1 MRLHRLAVTA
11 FGPFGATQEIDFDEL
26 SAAGLFLLHGPTGA
40 GKTSVLDA
48 VCYALYG
55 QVPGARQGS
64 GLSLRS
70 DHADPLTP
78 TEVVLEFTVGE
89 RRLEVTRRPEQ
100 PRPKKRG
107 TGMTREKAQTLLREY
122 SRSASGAASGA
133 GEWKALSRSHQEIG
147 EEIGQ
152 LLGMSREQ
160 FCQVVLLPQG
170 DFARFLRADEL
181 ARGKLLGKLFDTGRF
196 AAVEERLGE
205 LRRAAEKRVAAGD
218 ERLLALAH
226 RMAQAAGRTTEFD
239 GHPLPDPTPGEPGLA
254 DAVLEWAAVART
266 GARERRDIA
275 RCAVRAAETAH
286 DAAQRAA
293 EADRE
298 RAELQ
303 HRHAEARR
311 RADDLERRR
320 PDHDRLRELLERAR
334 AADAVVPALDL
345 RAAAARDHR
354 TAETTERQARAR
366 LSAEPGLAEWAAR
379 SAARI
384 PDPRTPREA
393 APAQDAAPV
402 PAEDA
407 PHVAATTPDASAL
420 GTRPSRPHTGVPAPA
435 EASARTP
442 GAVSPGESRPGTAA
456 DEHRATGTDT
466 AVTDATAVADGSGR
480 AAGVAGDGGVPS
492 QGRGV
497 RGCAG
502 ASAVLGVEEAGVAGV
517 APSEAD
523 EPLTAVADGSG
534 RAAGVVGDGGVPS
547 QGRGVRGCA
556 GASAVLGVE
565 EAGVAGAAPSEA
577 DEPLTAV
584 ADGPGRTA
592 GVADAGDTGVAG
604 ERRAATDG
612 PEPNGGGDAADPTG
626 VRKGRTHSSDAAPPA
641 RPAPPAESAEPAE
654 WAEPTVPPAPT
665 EPAEPPAL
673 AEADAAWLGRIERRV
688 REELGALGAARR
700 GEARAEAV
708 AAEIAALD
716 REARAD
722 DEAVEEADEWLAGW
736 EETHR
741 AHQRRIESA
750 QEAAT
755 RAEQLGGRIEPA
767 ERRLEA
773 ARQRD
778 VLAGRERLAREELLR
793 AREGAAAA
801 RQNWLDLKERR
812 LRGIA
817 AELAAGLCPGE
828 PCAVCGA
835 TEHPSPARPGDRHV
849 DRTAE
854 EAALADYQRAEE
866 AREEAERTRNALRE
880 ARAGAEA
887 AAEGGDAAELGRALA
902 ELRAAYAEARDAAAD
917 GHAAREALDRAERE
931 HARRTAQRQEA
942 ERRAAARTSHREAL
956 ARERAGLLAEL
967 EQARG
972 ADATVAERA
981 ARLERQAG
989 LLSHAAEA
997 ARNAEAAAARL
1008 KEADARLADAA
1019 YRAGFDT
1026 PEQAAEAVLPPD
1038 RQRDARRRL
1047 DAWQTESAAV
1057 AAELSDPKV
1066 LAAAQAPPA
1075 DPAATRAAAEAATR
1089 ALREVSA
1096 ADAAARTRCEELDA
1110 LSAQAVADARRLAP
1124 LRAEYDRIARLAS
1137 LAAGTSADN
1146 ERRMRLEAYVLAARL
1161 EQVAAAASARL
1172 RQMSSGR
1179 YTLVHSDA
1187 RSGGRGRSGLGLHVI
1202 DAWTGRERDTATL
1215 SGGETFFA
1223 SLALALGLADVVTDE
1238 AGGVRLDTLFID
1250 EGFGSLDE
1258 QTLDEVMDVLDSLR
1272 ERDRTVGIVS
1282 HVADLRRRI
1291 PAQLEV
1297 VKGREGSAVRH
1308 RTAVAP

>member
-1 MRLHRLAVTA
+1 MRLHRLVVTA
-11 FGPFGATQEIDFDEL
+11 FGPFGATQEVDFDEL

-70 DHADPLTP
+70 DHAEPLTP
-78 TEVVLEFTVGE
+78 TKVVLEFTVGE
-89 RRLEVTRRPEQ
+89 RRLEITRRPEQ

-122 SRSASGAASGA
+122 APATSSTSAGA

-147 EEIGQ
+147 EEIAQ
-152 LLGMSREQ
+152 LVGMSREQ

-196 AAVEERLGE
+196 AAVEERLAE
-205 LRRAAEKRVAAGD
+205 LRRVAEKRVAAGD

-226 RMAQAAGRTTEFD
+226 RMAQAAGRTAELD
-239 GHPLPDPTPGEPGLA
+239 GHPLPELTPGEPGLA

-275 RCAVRAAETAH
+275 LSAVRAAEEAH
-286 DAAQRAA
+286 HAAQRAA
-293 EADRE
+293 DATHE

-303 HRHAEARR
+303 RRHAEARR
-311 RADDLERRR
+311 RADDLERQRS
-320 PDHDRLRELLERAR
+320 DHDRLRELLERAH

-345 RAAAARDHR
+345 RTAAARDHH

-366 LSAEPGLAEWAAR
+366 LSAEPGLAALPLAP
-379 SAARI
+379 APDI
-384 PDPRTPREA
+384 PDQRTPA
-393 APAQDAAPV
+393 APATSPEAPL
-402 PAEDA
+402 PAQATAPPEDTA
-407 PHVAATTPDASAL
+407 PHADADGSWAGAAFGTGPSASGTGPSASEEPGPQGRLMGQTVRDGRTGTGPPGQGAPGRAPDQAAQ
-420 GTRPSRPHTGVPAPA
+420 
-435 EASARTP
+435 
-442 GAVSPGESRPGTAA
+442 GAVSSAG
-456 DEHRATGTDT
+456 
-466 AVTDATAVADGSGR
+466 ADGSGVR
-480 AAGVAGDGGVPS
+480 ATDRVTPADNEAAGGQAGSGAGVSAREPGGDAVVSGGLGVSQAGSSGGDGVVSGGLGVSQAGSSGGDGVVSGGPGVSQAGSSGGDAVVSGGPGVSQAGPSGGGAAATRARNAGASYPAVPQASRGGAAAGVAGDGGRGAGP
-492 QGRGV
+492 QG
-497 RGCAG
+497 
-502 ASAVLGVEEAGVAGV
+502 AGVA
-517 APSEAD
+517 
-523 EPLTAVADGSG
+523 
-534 RAAGVVGDGGVPS
+534 VV
-547 QGRGVRGCA
+547 
-556 GASAVLGVE
+556 
-565 EAGVAGAAPSEA
+565 
-577 DEPLTAV
+577 
-584 ADGPGRTA
+584 
-592 GVADAGDTGVAG
+592 
-604 ERRAATDG
+604 
-612 PEPNGGGDAADPTG
+612 
-626 VRKGRTHSSDAAPPA
+626 
-641 RPAPPAESAEPAE
+641 
-654 WAEPTVPPAPT
+654 
-665 EPAEPPAL
+665 L
-673 AEADAAWLGRIERRV
+673 AEADAEWLGRVERRV

-700 GEARAEAV
+700 GEARAAAV
-708 AAEIAALD
+708 VAEIAALD

-722 DEAVEEADEWLAGW
+722 DEAIEEAAEWLAGW

-741 AHQRRIESA
+741 GHQRRVEAA

-755 RAEQLGGRIEPA
+755 RAEQFGGRIEPA

-773 ARQRD
+773 ARRRD
-778 VLAGRERLAREELLR
+778 RLAGQEERASEELLR

-801 RQNWLDLKERR
+801 RQSWLDLKEAR

-817 AELAAGLCPGE
+817 AELAAGLRAGE

-835 TEHPSPARPGDRHV
+835 TGHPSPARPGAGHV
-849 DRTAE
+849 DRAAE
-854 EAALADYQRAEE
+854 EAALADHQRAEE
-866 AREEAERTRNALRE
+866 VREEAERTRNALRE
-880 ARAGAEA
+880 ARAAAEA
-887 AAEGGDAAELGRALA
+887 TAEGEDAAELDRALA

-917 GHAAREALDRAERE
+917 GHAARAALDRAEGE
-931 HARRTAQRQEA
+931 HTRRTAQRQEA
-942 ERRAAARTSHREAL
+942 ERRAAARTSRRETL
-956 ARERAGLLAEL
+956 ARERADLLAEL
-967 EQARG
+967 ERARG
-972 ADATVAERA
+972 ADATVGQRA

-989 LLSHAAEA
+989 LLAHAAEA
-997 ARNAEAAAARL
+997 ARGAEAAASRL

-1019 YRAGFDT
+1019 YRAGFET
-1026 PEQAAEAVLPPD
+1026 PEQAAGAVLPPD
-1038 RQRDARRRL
+1038 RQREARRRL

-1057 AAELSDPKV
+1057 VAELSDPRV

-1075 DPAATRAAAEAATR
+1075 DPTAARAAADAATR

-1110 LSAQAVADARRLAP
+1110 LSARAVADARRLAP
-1124 LRAEYDRIARLAS
+1124 LRADHDRIARLAA

-1172 RQMSSGR
+1172 RHMSSGR

-1202 DAWTGRERDTATL
+1202 DAWTGSERDTATL
-1215 SGGETFFA
+1215 SGGETFSA

-1258 QTLDEVMDVLDSLR
+1258 QTLDEVMDVLDALR

-1308 RTAVAP
+1308 RTAAAH

>member
-275 RCAVRAAETAH
+275 HCAVRAAETAH

-442 GAVSPGESRPGTAA
+442 GAVSPGKSRPGTAA

-480 AAGVAGDGGVPS
+480 G
-492 QGRGV
+492 
-497 RGCAG
+497 
-502 ASAVLGVEEAGVAGV
+502 
-517 APSEAD
+517 
-523 EPLTAVADGSG
+523 
-534 RAAGVVGDGGVPS
+534 AGVVGDGGVPS

-565 EAGVAGAAPSEA
+565 AAGVAGAAPSEAGVAGVAPSEA

-584 ADGPGRTA
+584 ANGPGRAA
-592 GVADAGDTGVAG
+592 GVADARDTGVAG
-604 ERRAATDG
+604 ERRAVTDG
-612 PEPNGGGDAADPTG
+612 PEPNGGGVAADPTG

-665 EPAEPPAL
+665 EPPAL

-778 VLAGRERLAREELLR
+778 VLAERERLAREEMLR
-793 AREGAAAA
+793 AREGAATA

-835 TEHPSPARPGDRHV
+835 TEHPSPARPGDGHV

>member
-1 MRLHRLAVTA
+1 MRLHRLVVMA

-70 DHADPLTP
+70 DHAEPLTP

-89 RRLEVTRRPEQ
+89 RRLEITRRPEQ

-122 SRSASGAASGA
+122 APATSSTSAGA

-147 EEIGQ
+147 EEIAQ
-152 LLGMSREQ
+152 LVGMSREQ

-196 AAVEERLGE
+196 AAVEERLAE
-205 LRRAAEKRVAAGD
+205 LRRVAEKRVVAGD

-226 RMAQAAGRTTEFD
+226 RMAQAAGRTAELD
-239 GHPLPDPTPGEPGLA
+239 GHPLPELTPGEPGLA

-275 RCAVRAAETAH
+275 LSAVRAAEEAH
-286 DAAQRAA
+286 HAAQRAA
-293 EADRE
+293 DATHE

-303 HRHAEARR
+303 RRHAEARR
-311 RADDLERRR
+311 RADDLERQR
-320 PDHDRLRELLERAR
+320 PDHDRLRELLERAH

-345 RAAAARDHR
+345 RTAAARDHH

-366 LSAEPGLAEWAAR
+366 LSAEPGLAAMPLAPTPD
-379 SAARI
+379 I
-384 PDPRTPREA
+384 PDQRTPA
-393 APAQDAAPV
+393 APATSPEAPLPAQATAPPEDTAPHADADGSWAGAAPETGPSASEEPGPQGRLMGQTV
-402 PAEDA
+402 RDGRTGTGPPGQGTPGRA
-407 PHVAATTPDASAL
+407 PDQAAQ
-420 GTRPSRPHTGVPAPA
+420 
-435 EASARTP
+435 
-442 GAVSPGESRPGTAA
+442 GAVSSAG
-456 DEHRATGTDT
+456 
-466 AVTDATAVADGSGR
+466 ADGSGMR
-480 AAGVAGDGGVPS
+480 ATDRVTPADNEAAGGRAGSGAGVSAREPGGDGVVSGGPGVSQAGPSGGGAAATRARNGGTSYLAVPQASRGGAAASVAGDGGRGAGP
-492 QGRGV
+492 QG
-497 RGCAG
+497 
-502 ASAVLGVEEAGVAGV
+502 AGVA
-517 APSEAD
+517 
-523 EPLTAVADGSG
+523 
-534 RAAGVVGDGGVPS
+534 VV
-547 QGRGVRGCA
+547 
-556 GASAVLGVE
+556 
-565 EAGVAGAAPSEA
+565 
-577 DEPLTAV
+577 
-584 ADGPGRTA
+584 
-592 GVADAGDTGVAG
+592 
-604 ERRAATDG
+604 
-612 PEPNGGGDAADPTG
+612 
-626 VRKGRTHSSDAAPPA
+626 
-641 RPAPPAESAEPAE
+641 
-654 WAEPTVPPAPT
+654 
-665 EPAEPPAL
+665 L
-673 AEADAAWLGRIERRV
+673 AEADAEWLGRVERRV

-700 GEARAEAV
+700 GEARAAAV
-708 AAEIAALD
+708 VAEIAALD

-722 DEAVEEADEWLAGW
+722 DEAIEEAAEWLAGW

-741 AHQRRIESA
+741 AHQRRVEAA

-755 RAEQLGGRIEPA
+755 RAEQFGGRIEPA

-773 ARQRD
+773 ARRRD
-778 VLAGRERLAREELLR
+778 RLAGQEERASEELLR

-801 RQNWLDLKERR
+801 RQSWLDLKEAR

-817 AELAAGLCPGE
+817 AELAAGLRAGE

-835 TEHPSPARPGDRHV
+835 TGHPSPARPGAGHV
-849 DRTAE
+849 DRAAE
-854 EAALADYQRAEE
+854 EAALADHQRAEE
-866 AREEAERTRNALRE
+866 VREEAERTRNALRE
-880 ARAGAEA
+880 ARAAAEA
-887 AAEGGDAAELGRALA
+887 TAEGEDAAELDRALA

-917 GHAAREALDRAERE
+917 GHAARAALDRAEGE
-931 HARRTAQRQEA
+931 HTRRTAQRQEA
-942 ERRAAARTSHREAL
+942 ERRAAARTSRRETL
-956 ARERAGLLAEL
+956 ARERADLLAEL
-967 EQARG
+967 ERARG
-972 ADATVAERA
+972 ADATVGQRA

-989 LLSHAAEA
+989 LLAHAAEA
-997 ARNAEAAAARL
+997 ARGAEAAASRL

-1019 YRAGFDT
+1019 YRAGFET
-1026 PEQAAEAVLPPD
+1026 PEQAAGAVLPPD
-1038 RQRDARRRL
+1038 RQREARRRL

-1057 AAELSDPKV
+1057 AAELSDPRV

-1075 DPAATRAAAEAATR
+1075 DPTAARTAADAATR

-1110 LSAQAVADARRLAP
+1110 LSARAVADARRLAP
-1124 LRAEYDRIARLAS
+1124 LRADHDRIARLAA

-1172 RQMSSGR
+1172 RHMSSGR

-1202 DAWTGRERDTATL
+1202 DAWTGSERDTATL
-1215 SGGETFFA
+1215 SGGETFSA

-1258 QTLDEVMDVLDSLR
+1258 QTLDEVMDVLDALR

-1282 HVADLRRRI
+1282 HVPDLRRRI

-1308 RTAVAP
+1308 RTAAAH

>member
-1 MRLHRLAVTA
+1 MRLHRLVVTA

-70 DHADPLTP
+70 DHAEPLTP

-89 RRLEVTRRPEQ
+89 RRLEITRRPEQ

-122 SRSASGAASGA
+122 APATSSTGAGA

-147 EEIGQ
+147 EEIAQ
-152 LLGMSREQ
+152 LVGMSREQ

-196 AAVEERLGE
+196 AAVEERLAE

-226 RMAQAAGRTTEFD
+226 RMAQAAGRTAELD
-239 GHPLPDPTPGEPGLA
+239 GHPLPELTPGEPGLA

-275 RCAVRAAETAH
+275 LSAVRAAEEAH
-286 DAAQRAA
+286 HAAQRAA
-293 EADRE
+293 DATHE

-303 HRHAEARR
+303 RRHAEARR
-311 RADDLERRR
+311 RADDLERQR
-320 PDHDRLRELLERAR
+320 PDHDRLRELLERAH

-345 RAAAARDHR
+345 RTAAARDHH

-366 LSAEPGLAEWAAR
+366 LSAEPGLGAMTLAPTPD
-379 SAARI
+379 I
-384 PDPRTPREA
+384 PDQRTPS
-393 APAQDAAPV
+393 APAASPEAPL
-402 PAEDA
+402 PAQATAPPEDTA
-407 PHVAATTPDASAL
+407 PH
-420 GTRPSRPHTGVPAPA
+420 
-435 EASARTP
+435 
-442 GAVSPGESRPGTAA
+442 A
-456 DEHRATGTDT
+456 D
-466 AVTDATAVADGSGR
+466 ADGSWAGVPGR
-480 AAGVAGDGGVPS
+480 EPGGDAVVSGGPGVSQAGPSGGGAAATRARGAGASYPAVPRAAAGVAGDGGRGAAP
-492 QGRGV
+492 QG
-497 RGCAG
+497 
-502 ASAVLGVEEAGVAGV
+502 AGVA
-517 APSEAD
+517 
-523 EPLTAVADGSG
+523 
-534 RAAGVVGDGGVPS
+534 VV
-547 QGRGVRGCA
+547 
-556 GASAVLGVE
+556 
-565 EAGVAGAAPSEA
+565 
-577 DEPLTAV
+577 
-584 ADGPGRTA
+584 
-592 GVADAGDTGVAG
+592 
-604 ERRAATDG
+604 
-612 PEPNGGGDAADPTG
+612 
-626 VRKGRTHSSDAAPPA
+626 
-641 RPAPPAESAEPAE
+641 
-654 WAEPTVPPAPT
+654 
-665 EPAEPPAL
+665 L
-673 AEADAAWLGRIERRV
+673 AEADAEWLGRVERRV

-700 GEARAEAV
+700 GEARAADV
-708 AAEIAALD
+708 VAEIAALD

-722 DEAVEEADEWLAGW
+722 DEAIEEAAEWLAGW

-741 AHQRRIESA
+741 AHQRRVETA

-755 RAEQLGGRIEPA
+755 RAEQFGGRIEPA

-773 ARQRD
+773 ARRRD
-778 VLAGRERLAREELLR
+778 RLAGQEGRADEELLR

-801 RQNWLDLKERR
+801 RQSWLDLKEAR

-817 AELAAGLCPGE
+817 AELAAGLRAGE

-835 TEHPSPARPGDRHV
+835 TGHPSPARPGAGHV
-849 DRTAE
+849 DRAAE
-854 EAALADYQRAEE
+854 EAALAEHQRAEE
-866 AREEAERTRNALRE
+866 VREEAERTRNALRE
-880 ARAGAEA
+880 ARAAAEA
-887 AAEGGDAAELGRALA
+887 TAEGEDAAELDRALA
-902 ELRAAYAEARDAAAD
+902 ELRASYAEARDAAAD
-917 GHAAREALDRAERE
+917 GHAARAALDRAEGE
-931 HARRTAQRQEA
+931 HTRRTAQRQEA
-942 ERRAAARTSHREAL
+942 ERRAAARTSRRETL
-956 ARERAGLLAEL
+956 ARERADLLAEL
-967 EQARG
+967 ERARG
-972 ADATVAERA
+972 ADATVGQRA

-989 LLSHAAEA
+989 LLAHAAEA
-997 ARNAEAAAARL
+997 ARGAEAAASRL

-1019 YRAGFDT
+1019 YRAGFET
-1026 PEQAAEAVLPPD
+1026 PEQAAAAVLPPD
-1038 RQRDARRRL
+1038 RQREARRRL

-1057 AAELSDPKV
+1057 AAELSDARV

-1075 DPAATRAAAEAATR
+1075 DPAVARTAADAATR

-1110 LSAQAVADARRLAP
+1110 LSARAVADARRLAP
-1124 LRAEYDRIARLAS
+1124 LRADHDRIARLAA
-1137 LAAGTSADN
+1137 LAAGTSTDN

-1172 RQMSSGR
+1172 RHMSSGR

-1202 DAWTGRERDTATL
+1202 DAWTGSERDTATL
-1215 SGGETFFA
+1215 SGGETFSA

-1258 QTLDEVMDVLDSLR
+1258 QTLDEVMDVLDALR

-1308 RTAVAP
+1308 RTAAA

>member
-122 SRSASGAASGA
+122 SRSASGTASGA

-275 RCAVRAAETAH
+275 HCAVRAAETAH

-393 APAQDAAPV
+393 APAQGAAPV

-407 PHVAATTPDASAL
+407 PHVAVTTPDASAQ

-442 GAVSPGESRPGTAA
+442 GAVSPDESRPDTAA

-466 AVTDATAVADGSGR
+466 AVTDATAVAGGSGR
-480 AAGVAGDGGVPS
+480 AAGVVGDGGVPS
-492 QGRGV
+492 QGRGAV
-497 RGCAG
+497 PVEGRGVWGCAG
-502 ASAVLGVEEAGVAGV
+502 ASAALGVEDAGVAGAAPSEAGVAGV

-523 EPLTAVADGSG
+523 EPLTAVADGPG
-534 RAAGVVGDGGVPS
+534 RAAGVGDP
-547 QGRGVRGCA
+547 
-556 GASAVLGVE
+556 
-565 EAGVAGAAPSEA
+565 
-577 DEPLTAV
+577 
-584 ADGPGRTA
+584 
-592 GVADAGDTGVAG
+592 GDTGVAG

-612 PEPNGGGDAADPTG
+612 PEPNGGGGAADPTG

-641 RPAPPAESAEPAE
+641 PPAESAV
-654 WAEPTVPPAPT
+654 PTVPPAPAEPT
-665 EPAEPPAL
+665 EPAVPPAL

-688 REELGALGAARR
+688 REELGALAAARR

-817 AELAAGLCPGE
+817 AELAAGLRPGE

-835 TEHPSPARPGDRHV
+835 TEHPSPARPGDGHV

-887 AAEGGDAAELGRALA
+887 AAEGGDAAELDRALA

-931 HARRTAQRQEA
+931 HARRTSQRQEA

-989 LLSHAAEA
+989 LLAHAAEA
-997 ARNAEAAAARL
+997 ARNAEATAARL

-1308 RTAVAP
+1308 RTAAAP

>member
-40 GKTSVLDA
+40 GKTSILDA

-70 DHADPLTP
+70 DHAEPLTP

-89 RRLEVTRRPEQ
+89 RRLEITRRPEQ

-122 SRSASGAASGA
+122 ASPTSSTSAEA
-133 GEWKALSRSHQEIG
+133 GKWKALSRSHQEIG
-147 EEIGQ
+147 EEIAQ

-196 AAVEERLGE
+196 AAVEERLAE
-205 LRRAAEKRVAAGD
+205 QRRAAEKRVAAGD

-226 RMAQAAGRTTEFD
+226 RMAQAAGRTTEPD
-239 GHPLPDPTPGEPGLA
+239 GHPLPEPTPGEPGLA
-254 DAVLEWAAVART
+254 DAVLEWAAIARA
-266 GARERRDIA
+266 GARERQDIA
-275 RCAVRAAETAH
+275 LSAVRAAEAVH
-286 DAAQRAA
+286 DAARRT
-293 EADRE
+293 ADATRE

-303 HRHAEARR
+303 RRHAEARR
-311 RADDLERRR
+311 RADDLERQR

-345 RAAAARDHR
+345 RTAAAHDHH
-354 TAETTERQARAR
+354 TAESTEHQARAR
-366 LSAEPGLAEWAAR
+366 LSAEPGLAAMTLAPIPDIPDQRTAPGRATSPATSLPSQIPASPEEATASAGAAAAMGTAVGR
-379 SAARI
+379 GEHGRTAPEAGTGGAADDIPDRTSAA
-384 PDPRTPREA
+384 EA
-393 APAQDAAPV
+393 GDSEPPG
-402 PAEDA
+402 P
-407 PHVAATTPDASAL
+407 
-420 GTRPSRPHTGVPAPA
+420 
-435 EASARTP
+435 ASARSLKDGRTGT
-442 GAVSPGESRPGTAA
+442 GALGLGPLGWAEGTAA
-456 DEHRATGTDT
+456 QAG
-466 AVTDATAVADGSGR
+466 A
-480 AAGVAGDGGVPS
+480 AAGGDGASGDRPEQAPPAAGGSPGMPS
-492 QGRGV
+492 QGPGSGEPGARG
-497 RGCAG
+497 RGMPQAGPSGGEIAVTEARG
-502 ASAVLGVEEAGVAGV
+502 ASLRTSGPTSWGERASHTDAAGRV
-517 APSEAD
+517 APEA
-523 EPLTAVADGSG
+523 S
-534 RAAGVVGDGGVPS
+534 
-547 QGRGVRGCA
+547 RG
-556 GASAVLGVE
+556 
-565 EAGVAGAAPSEA
+565 GAAP
-577 DEPLTAV
+577 
-584 ADGPGRTA
+584 GPGGA
-592 GVADAGDTGVAG
+592 YG
-604 ERRAATDG
+604 EWDRRAGAQ
-612 PEPNGGGDAADPTG
+612 G
-626 VRKGRTHSSDAAPPA
+626 VDT
-641 RPAPPAESAEPAE
+641 SA
-654 WAEPTVPPAPT
+654 V
-665 EPAEPPAL
+665 L
-673 AEADAAWLGRIERRV
+673 AEADAEWLGQVERRV

-700 GEARAEAV
+700 GEVRAEAV
-708 AAEIAALD
+708 VREIAALE

-722 DEAVEEADEWLAGW
+722 DEALEEAAEWLAGW
-736 EETHR
+736 EEAHR
-741 AHQRRIESA
+741 AHQRRVEAA
-750 QEAAT
+750 QEAVA

-773 ARQRD
+773 ARRRD
-778 VLAGRERLAREELLR
+778 RLAGQEGQAREELLR

-801 RQNWLDLKERR
+801 RQHWLDLKEAR

-817 AELAAGLCPGE
+817 AELAAGLRAGE

-835 TEHPSPARPGDRHV
+835 TEHPSPARPGAGHV

-866 AREEAERTRNALRE
+866 VREEAERARNALRE

-887 AAEGGDAAELGRALA
+887 TAEGEDAAELDRALA
-902 ELRAAYAEARDAAAD
+902 ELRTAYAEARNAAAD
-917 GHAAREALDRAERE
+917 AHAAREALDRAEGE
-931 HARRTAQRQEA
+931 HTRRTEQRQEA

-956 ARERAGLLAEL
+956 ARERAALLAEL

-972 ADATVAERA
+972 ADATVARRA

-989 LLSHAAEA
+989 LLAHAAEA
-997 ARNAEAAAARL
+997 ARAAETAANRL

-1019 YRAGFDT
+1019 YRAGFQT
-1026 PEQAAEAVLPPD
+1026 PEQAAEAVLHPD
-1038 RQRDARRRL
+1038 RQREARRRL
-1047 DAWQTESAAV
+1047 DAWQSESAAV
-1057 AAELSDPKV
+1057 AAELSDPRV

-1075 DPAATRAAAEAATR
+1075 DPAAARTAADAATR

-1096 ADAAARTRCEELDA
+1096 GDAAARTRCEELDA
-1110 LSAQAVADARRLAP
+1110 LSARAVADARRLAP
-1124 LRAEYDRIARLAS
+1124 LRAEHDRIARLAS

-1161 EQVAAAASARL
+1161 EQVAAAASVRL
-1172 RQMSSGR
+1172 RHMSSGR
-1179 YTLVHSDA
+1179 YTLVHSDS
-1187 RSGGRGRSGLGLHVI
+1187 RSGGRGRSGLGLHVV
-1202 DAWTGRERDTATL
+1202 DAWTGSERDTATL
-1215 SGGETFFA
+1215 SGGETFSA

-1282 HVADLRRRI
+1282 HVADLRRRV

-1297 VKGREGSAVRH
+1297 VKGRQGSAVRH
-1308 RTAVAP
+1308 RATAAH

>member
-205 LRRAAEKRVAAGD
+205 LRRAAEKRVASGD

-275 RCAVRAAETAH
+275 HCAVRAAETAH

-480 AAGVAGDGGVPS
+480 AAGV
-492 QGRGV
+492 
-497 RGCAG
+497 
-502 ASAVLGVEEAGVAGV
+502 
-517 APSEAD
+517 
-523 EPLTAVADGSG
+523 
-534 RAAGVVGDGGVPS
+534 VGDGGVPS

-556 GASAVLGVE
+556 GASAALGVE
-565 EAGVAGAAPSEA
+565 DAGVAGVAPSEA

-604 ERRAATDG
+604 ERPAVTDG
-612 PEPNGGGDAADPTG
+612 PEPNGGGGAADPTG
-626 VRKGRTHSSDAAPPA
+626 VREGRTHSSDAAPPA
-641 RPAPPAESAEPAE
+641 RP
-654 WAEPTVPPAPT
+654 TD
-665 EPAEPPAL
+665 PAEPPAL

-778 VLAGRERLAREELLR
+778 VLAERERLAREELLR
-793 AREGAAAA
+793 AREGAATA

-817 AELAAGLCPGE
+817 AELAAGLRPGE

-835 TEHPSPARPGDRHV
+835 TEHPSPARPGDGHV

-989 LLSHAAEA
+989 LLAHAAEA
-997 ARNAEAAAARL
+997 ARNAEAAADRL

-1238 AGGVRLDTLFID
+1238 AGGARLDTLFID

>member
-1 MRLHRLAVTA
+1 MRLHRLVVTA

-70 DHADPLTP
+70 DHAEPLTP

-89 RRLEVTRRPEQ
+89 RRLEITRRPEQ

-122 SRSASGAASGA
+122 APATSSTSAGA

-147 EEIGQ
+147 EEIAQ
-152 LLGMSREQ
+152 LVGMSREQ

-196 AAVEERLGE
+196 AAVEERLAE
-205 LRRAAEKRVAAGD
+205 LRRVAEKRVAAGD

-226 RMAQAAGRTTEFD
+226 RMAQAAGRTAELD
-239 GHPLPDPTPGEPGLA
+239 GHPLPELTPGEPGLA
-254 DAVLEWAAVART
+254 DAVLEWAAFART

-275 RCAVRAAETAH
+275 LSAVRAAEEAH
-286 DAAQRAA
+286 HAAQRAA
-293 EADRE
+293 DATHE

-303 HRHAEARR
+303 RRHAEARR
-311 RADDLERRR
+311 RADDLERQR
-320 PDHDRLRELLERAR
+320 PDHDRLRELLERAH

-345 RAAAARDHR
+345 RTAAARDHH
-354 TAETTERQARAR
+354 TAETTERRARAR
-366 LSAEPGLAEWAAR
+366 LSAEPGLAAMPLAPTPD
-379 SAARI
+379 I
-384 PDPRTPREA
+384 PDQRTLA
-393 APAQDAAPV
+393 APATSPEAPLPAQATAPPEDTAPHADADGSWAGAAPGTG
-402 PAEDA
+402 PS
-407 PHVAATTPDASAL
+407 ASEEPGPQGRL
-420 GTRPSRPHTGVPAPA
+420 MGQTVRDGRTGTGSSGQGVPGRAPDQ
-435 EASARTP
+435 AR
-442 GAVSPGESRPGTAA
+442 GAVSSAGVDGSGV
-456 DEHRATGTDT
+456 RATGR
-466 AVTDATAVADGSGR
+466 VTPADNEAAGGRAGSGAGVSGR
-480 AAGVAGDGGVPS
+480 EPGGDAAASGGPGVSQAGPSGGGAAATRARNAGASYPAVPQASRGGAAAGVAGDGGRGAGP
-492 QGRGV
+492 QG
-497 RGCAG
+497 
-502 ASAVLGVEEAGVAGV
+502 AGVA
-517 APSEAD
+517 
-523 EPLTAVADGSG
+523 
-534 RAAGVVGDGGVPS
+534 VV
-547 QGRGVRGCA
+547 
-556 GASAVLGVE
+556 
-565 EAGVAGAAPSEA
+565 
-577 DEPLTAV
+577 
-584 ADGPGRTA
+584 
-592 GVADAGDTGVAG
+592 
-604 ERRAATDG
+604 
-612 PEPNGGGDAADPTG
+612 
-626 VRKGRTHSSDAAPPA
+626 
-641 RPAPPAESAEPAE
+641 
-654 WAEPTVPPAPT
+654 
-665 EPAEPPAL
+665 L
-673 AEADAAWLGRIERRV
+673 AEADAEWLGRVERRV

-700 GEARAEAV
+700 GEARAAAV
-708 AAEIAALD
+708 VAEIAVLD

-722 DEAVEEADEWLAGW
+722 DEAIEEAAEWLAGW

-741 AHQRRIESA
+741 AHQRRVEAA

-755 RAEQLGGRIEPA
+755 RAEQFGGRIEPA

-773 ARQRD
+773 ARRRD
-778 VLAGRERLAREELLR
+778 RLAGQEGRAREELLR

-801 RQNWLDLKERR
+801 RQSWLDLKEAR

-817 AELAAGLCPGE
+817 AELAAGLRAGE

-835 TEHPSPARPGDRHV
+835 TGHPSPARPGAGHV
-849 DRTAE
+849 DRAAE
-854 EAALADYQRAEE
+854 EGALAEYQRAEE
-866 AREEAERTRNALRE
+866 VREEAERTRNGLRE
-880 ARAGAEA
+880 ARAAAEA
-887 AAEGGDAAELGRALA
+887 TAEGEDAAELDRALA

-917 GHAAREALDRAERE
+917 GHAARAALDRAEGE
-931 HARRTAQRQEA
+931 HTRRTAQRQEA
-942 ERRAAARTSHREAL
+942 ERRAAARTSRRETL
-956 ARERAGLLAEL
+956 ARERADLLAEL
-967 EQARG
+967 ERARG
-972 ADATVAERA
+972 ADATVGQRA

-989 LLSHAAEA
+989 LLAHAAEA
-997 ARNAEAAAARL
+997 ARGAEAAASRL

-1019 YRAGFDT
+1019 YRAGFAT
-1026 PEQAAEAVLPPD
+1026 PEQAAGAVLPPD
-1038 RQRDARRRL
+1038 RQREARRRL
-1047 DAWQTESAAV
+1047 DAWQTQSAAV
-1057 AAELSDPKV
+1057 AAELSDPRV

-1075 DPAATRAAAEAATR
+1075 DPAAARTAADAATR

-1110 LSAQAVADARRLAP
+1110 LSARAVADARRLAP
-1124 LRAEYDRIARLAS
+1124 LRADHDRIARLAA

-1172 RQMSSGR
+1172 RHMSSGR

-1202 DAWTGRERDTATL
+1202 DAWTGSERDTATL
-1215 SGGETFFA
+1215 SGGETFSA

-1258 QTLDEVMDVLDSLR
+1258 QTLDEVMDVLDALR

-1308 RTAVAP
+1308 RTAAAH

>member
-11 FGPFGATQEIDFDEL
+11 FGPFGATQKIDFDEL

-55 QVPGARQGS
+55 QVPGARQGN

-70 DHADPLTP
+70 DHAEPLTP

-89 RRLEVTRRPEQ
+89 RRLEITRRPEQ

-107 TGMTREKAQTLLREY
+107 TGMTREKARTLLREY
-122 SRSASGAASGA
+122 APAAAPASASEPGQ
-133 GEWKALSRSHQEIG
+133 WKALSRSHQEIG
-147 EEIGQ
+147 EEMGQ

-196 AAVEERLGE
+196 AAVEERLAE
-205 LRRAAEKRVAAGD
+205 LRRSAEKRVATGD

-226 RMAQAAGRTTEFD
+226 RMAQAAGRTTELD
-239 GHPLPDPTPGEPGLA
+239 GHPLPEPTPGEPGLA

-275 RCAVRAAETAH
+275 LFAVRAAEAAH

-293 EADRE
+293 DATRE

-303 HRHAEARR
+303 RRHAEARR
-311 RADDLERRR
+311 RADDLERQR

-345 RAAAARDHR
+345 RTAAARDHH
-354 TAETTERQARAR
+354 TAETTERQTRAR
-366 LSAEPGLAEWAAR
+366 LTAEPGLAATALATIPDIPDQRTHAGPAVAVLPGQASSGAAAASGARGAGPWHPTAYDAGRGGVAAGAAR
-379 SAARI
+379 DGDVPYGGRDAR
-384 PDPRTPREA
+384 
-393 APAQDAAPV
+393 
-402 PAEDA
+402 
-407 PHVAATTPDASAL
+407 S
-420 GTRPSRPHTGVPAPA
+420 
-435 EASARTP
+435 P
-442 GAVSPGESRPGTAA
+442 GA
-456 DEHRATGTDT
+456 
-466 AVTDATAVADGSGR
+466 DG
-480 AAGVAGDGGVPS
+480 
-492 QGRGV
+492 
-497 RGCAG
+497 
-502 ASAVLGVEEAGVAGV
+502 SAVLG
-517 APSEAD
+517 
-523 EPLTAVADGSG
+523 
-534 RAAGVVGDGGVPS
+534 
-547 QGRGVRGCA
+547 
-556 GASAVLGVE
+556 
-565 EAGVAGAAPSEA
+565 
-577 DEPLTAV
+577 
-584 ADGPGRTA
+584 
-592 GVADAGDTGVAG
+592 
-604 ERRAATDG
+604 
-612 PEPNGGGDAADPTG
+612 
-626 VRKGRTHSSDAAPPA
+626 
-641 RPAPPAESAEPAE
+641 
-654 WAEPTVPPAPT
+654 
-665 EPAEPPAL
+665 
-673 AEADAAWLGRIERRV
+673 EADAEWLGRVERRV

-708 AAEIAALD
+708 VGEIGALD

-722 DEAVEEADEWLAGW
+722 DEAIEEAAEWLAGW

-741 AHQRRIESA
+741 AHQRRVEAA
-750 QEAAT
+750 QEAVN

-773 ARQRD
+773 ARRRD
-778 VLAGRERLAREELLR
+778 RLAGQERQAREELWR
-793 AREGAAAA
+793 AREGATAA
-801 RQNWLDLKERR
+801 RQNWLDLKEAR

-817 AELAAGLCPGE
+817 AELAAGLRAGE

-835 TEHPSPARPGDRHV
+835 TEHPGPARPGAGHV

-866 AREEAERTRNALRE
+866 VREEAERTRNALRE
-880 ARAGAEA
+880 AHAGAEA
-887 AAEGGDAAELGRALA
+887 TAEGEDAAELDRTLA
-902 ELRAAYAEARDAAAD
+902 ELRATYAEARDAAAD
-917 GHAAREALDRAERE
+917 GHAAREALDRAEGE

-942 ERRAAARTSHREAL
+942 ERRAAARTSRRETL
-956 ARERAGLLAEL
+956 ARERAALLAEL

-989 LLSHAAEA
+989 LLARAAEA
-997 ARNAEAAAARL
+997 ARAADAAASRL
-1008 KEADARLADAA
+1008 KESDARLADAA
-1019 YRAGFDT
+1019 YRAGFET

-1038 RQRDARRRL
+1038 RQREARRRL
-1047 DAWQTESAAV
+1047 DAWQTELAA
-1057 AAELSDPKV
+1057 AGAELSDARV

-1075 DPAATRAAAEAATR
+1075 DPAAAQTAADAATR

-1096 ADAAARTRCEELDA
+1096 ADAAARTRCEDLDA
-1110 LSAQAVADARRLAP
+1110 LSAQAVADARGLAP
-1124 LRAEYDRIARLAS
+1124 LRAEHDRIARLAS
-1137 LAAGTSADN
+1137 LAAGTSTDN

-1172 RQMSSGR
+1172 RHMSSGR
-1179 YTLVHSDA
+1179 YTLAHSDA

-1202 DAWTGRERDTATL
+1202 DAWTGSERDTATL
-1215 SGGETFFA
+1215 SGGETFSA

-1308 RTAVAP
+1308 RTAAAL

>member
-523 EPLTAVADGSG
+523 EPLTAVADG
-534 RAAGVVGDGGVPS
+534 
-547 QGRGVRGCA
+547 
-556 GASAVLGVE
+556 
-565 EAGVAGAAPSEA
+565 
-577 DEPLTAV
+577 
-584 ADGPGRTA
+584 PGRTA

-641 RPAPPAESAEPAE
+641 RPA
-654 WAEPTVPPAPT
+654 EPTEPT

-778 VLAGRERLAREELLR
+778 VLAERERLAREELLR
-793 AREGAAAA
+793 AREGAATA

-817 AELAAGLCPGE
+817 AELAAGLRPGE

-835 TEHPSPARPGDRHV
+835 TEHPSPARPGDGHV

-880 ARAGAEA
+880 ALAGAEA